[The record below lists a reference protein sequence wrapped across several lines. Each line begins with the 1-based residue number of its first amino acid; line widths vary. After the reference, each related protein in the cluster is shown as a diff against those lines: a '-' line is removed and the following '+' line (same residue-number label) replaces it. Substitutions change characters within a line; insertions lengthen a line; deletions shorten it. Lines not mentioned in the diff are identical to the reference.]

1 MNYSYKIP
9 PVDWCLIQYLLGI
22 KLNLKYKSLEDSF
35 KILLKQYILFFDT
48 TTISSRDKKR
58 FLEEFINKY
67 EQLTTQ
73 ELEIDEILNKYM
85 TIPCYDIFL
94 VLIFKISIFN
104 LINDYPYEF
113 NVYNNFATISNFQLK
128 NFFAA
133 LMKNIMEDKFN
144 NKLNNIPMEES
155 ESQDDESK
163 DDDESENDDKSDED
177 DGSEDQNQDNGS
189 EDQNQDNGSEEE
201 NDDNY

>member
-1 MNYSYKIP
+1 MNNSYKIP

-67 EQLTTQ
+67 EQFTTQ
-73 ELEIDEILNKYM
+73 EIQIDKILDKYM

-104 LINDYPYEF
+104 LINDYPYDF
-113 NVYNNFATISNFQLK
+113 SLYNNFATISNFQLK

-144 NKLNNIPMEES
+144 DKLHEIKNH
-155 ESQDDESK
+155 DG
-163 DDDESENDDKSDED
+163 SDED
-177 DGSEDQNQDNGS
+177 D
-189 EDQNQDNGSEEE
+189 
-201 NDDNY
+201 NY